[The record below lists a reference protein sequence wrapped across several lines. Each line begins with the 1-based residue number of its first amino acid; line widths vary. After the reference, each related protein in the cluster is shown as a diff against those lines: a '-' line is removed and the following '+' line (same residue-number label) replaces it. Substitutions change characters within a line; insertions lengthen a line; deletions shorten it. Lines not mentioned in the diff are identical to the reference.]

1 MGSDLL
7 EGLPLSSSQRKDENY
22 STSGKRES
30 MKLPPFPA
38 VSSLLSA
45 LICGIVGL
53 FLDPH
58 ETFWVVFKVL
68 FLIAAFGYVVVSL
81 IALVARRGAARSR
94 HAGES

>member
-1 MGSDLL
+1 
-7 EGLPLSSSQRKDENY
+7 
-22 STSGKRES
+22 

-38 VSSLLSA
+38 ISSLLGA
-45 LICGIVGL
+45 LFCGVVGL

-68 FLIAAFGYVVVSL
+68 FLIVAFGYVVVSL
-81 IALVARRGAARSR
+81 IALAARGGAARGH